1 MSSSVV
7 WDKDIPWASV
17 DWRKQGYPRHTVGL
31 QTCWGAMVSPSWLA
45 GKDLPASPGMGS
57 HKDDESHPKGDHGA
71 LCHQAAGGRG
81 CCEWVPH
88 RLWGQCSE
96 QVPGMGVTSMLRP
109 PRAPGARTGAHVP
122 MRAWAGRRWGIQEPR
137 QQTAQA
143 LWMIY
148 IKAPSSQFNMGL
160 LKL

>member
-1 MSSSVV
+1 MMNPIRRETTGLCVTRQQEGEAAVNGSPTGSG
-7 WDKDIPWASV
+7 DK
-17 DWRKQGYPRHTVGL
+17 
-31 QTCWGAMVSPSWLA
+31 
-45 GKDLPASPGMGS
+45 
-57 HKDDESHPKGDHGA
+57 
-71 LCHQAAGGRG
+71 
-81 CCEWVPH
+81 
-88 RLWGQCSE
+88 CSE
-96 QVPGMGVTSMLRP
+96 QVPGMGVTSMLLP